1 VERARLEAIGFKF
14 DAPIAGAPSRTRSAR
29 ATEVVPGLPGVLL
42 GYRSDENVSK
52 AWRVILKMLFLAA
65 IGGAAYGIVTYTHH
79 PLPPTRA
86 NVEILTKL
94 EDYTRNAGTTAGNII
109 PAFLALPG
117 TIGVLEPEM
126 TADDQLKP
134 LQDEDLR
141 QGFCSANIAKQI
153 RYEYPGFYESWPDEK
168 LVRVV
173 LEKYP
178 HYQDRVCILPSSI
191 GVSPDDVVKYRIRDR
206 ELVELA
212 LLWSRT
218 ALIAIVFGM
227 LLMNVYYRALVS
239 RLPSA

>member
-1 VERARLEAIGFKF
+1 
-14 DAPIAGAPSRTRSAR
+14 
-29 ATEVVPGLPGVLL
+29 
-42 GYRSDENVSK
+42 
-52 AWRVILKMLFLAA
+52 
-65 IGGAAYGIVTYTHH
+65 
-79 PLPPTRA
+79 
-86 NVEILTKL
+86 
-94 EDYTRNAGTTAGNII
+94 
-109 PAFLALPG
+109 
-117 TIGVLEPEM
+117 
-126 TADDQLKP
+126 LKP